1 MIHRERKSA
10 YVFACVCVR
19 ACVLVCLFEG
29 LNQSVLTTM
38 GSGLQGP
45 QGPFS
50 TLMGDWDLLFKEGI
64 VGEELTEYIYK
75 VEGFVE

>member
-1 MIHRERKSA
+1 M
-10 YVFACVCVR
+10 F
-19 ACVLVCLFEG
+19 VCLFEG

-64 VGEELTEYIYK
+64 EGEELTEYINK
-75 VEGFVE
+75 VEDFEG

>member
-1 MIHRERKSA
+1 MSVCL
-10 YVFACVCVR
+10 YVCVSV
-19 ACVLVCLFEG
+19 CLFVCLFEG
-29 LNQSVLTTM
+29 LNQSVPTTM

-50 TLMGDWDLLFKEGI
+50 TLMGNWDLLFKERI